1 MSDELQNLKKLHN
14 MKKYYFLL
22 VLLFS
27 FFACHENLSE
37 KGYES
42 TAMLEEPVF
51 EDQSLEEET
60 EIPRTAEPPPPPPA
74 PETNEQVQ
82 KIRNSIKKGSK
93 IIKDGNLKV
102 EVDQLKPTK
111 AEIDSTLKKFDA
123 YYENENYTSGTYR
136 STYHLNIRVPSK
148 NFEALLRAIEIGNGK
163 ILEKNISARDVTD
176 QYVDVAIRL
185 ENNKTYLGRYRT
197 LLNKANSIKDI
208 LAIQEKIRRIEE
220 EIDSRT
226 GRLKYMD
233 DQVRFSTVRL
243 QLFQEHE
250 VVRAKK
256 VRNFGEQLAAA
267 FKSGIDGFLDFS
279 LFLVGIWPFILIFG
293 LVFWFRKRIEWRFW
307 RQDDKMMQD

>member
-1 MSDELQNLKKLHN
+1 

-22 VLLFS
+22 GILLS
-27 FFACHENLSE
+27 FFACQDNLSN

-42 TAMLEEPVF
+42 TTMVESDEMEEAYY
-51 EDQSLEEET
+51 DQEM
-60 EIPRTAEPPPPPPA
+60 EIPRTAEPPAPPPP
-74 PETNEQVQ
+74 PDEDEQAQ

-93 IIKDGNLKV
+93 IIKDGDLKV

-111 AEIDSTLKKFDA
+111 LEIDSILKKFDA

-136 STYHLNIRVPSK
+136 STYHLNIRVPSA
-148 NFEALLRAIEIGNGK
+148 NFEALLRAIEIGTGK

-185 ENNKTYLGRYRT
+185 ENNKTYLGRYRA

-233 DQVRFSTVRL
+233 DQVRFSTLRL
-243 QLFQEHE
+243 QLFQKHE
-250 VVRAKK
+250 VVRTEKA
-256 VRNFGEQLAAA
+256 RNFGEQLADA
-267 FKSGIDGFLDFS
+267 FKGGIDGFLDFA
-279 LFLVGIWPFILIFG
+279 LFLIGIWPFILIFG
-293 LVFWFRKRIEWRFW
+293 LIFWFRKQIKWRFW
-307 RQDDKMMQD
+307 RKNT